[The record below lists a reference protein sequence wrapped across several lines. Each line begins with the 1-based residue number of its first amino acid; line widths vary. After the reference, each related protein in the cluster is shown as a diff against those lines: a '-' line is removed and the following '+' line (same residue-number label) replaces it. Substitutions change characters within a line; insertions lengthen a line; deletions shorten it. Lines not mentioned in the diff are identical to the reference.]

1 MGRLGHVASQ
11 GKLTRAHALG
21 ATTVATMSTPG
32 PSAAPIPLHIVG
44 EPPAPP
50 APDVIGT
57 SAGQGRRP
65 APAPGAVDWATLGVE
80 PRWKEQE
87 TGDCAAVLSSDRG
100 PATGLEPYKRYAE
113 GAR

>member
-1 MGRLGHVASQ
+1 
-11 GKLTRAHALG
+11 
-21 ATTVATMSTPG
+21 MSTPG